1 MINHTFS
8 VSAFGRRVSVAL
20 SVLLVL
26 FVALGNTSSGAI
38 EYSNFV
44 IRGYEGKGELEFL
57 APEDLVIGPSGEII
71 VADQRNNRIQIL
83 NPDLSFKRYMTL
95 NPTNPGFAAIAARFE
110 GAKEKPAKQPKGN
123 DNQKEADVATFGPR
137 LDKPVGLAL
146 DRKGRLFVSSSGD
159 HRIYLFDYSTG
170 AILDVIGK
178 RGKMQGA
185 FDTPLDIDVNS
196 IGQLAVVDSLN
207 KRIQVFDADFT
218 FLREI
223 HYKEETKKELRS
235 IAPRGVHWLTDTELV
250 VSYPTFNQVVCWD
263 QKGQLLWRYGSPGN
277 GKGELAEPS
286 NIARGAGGN
295 LLITDSKNH
304 RIVEISPTGFFIKN
318 YMIGRGSSPGRLFWP
333 RGIAFGKEDSI
344 IVCDQGNSRVQIFR
358 PSKAALITREAKLL
372 AEKDRWDE
380 AMPKIE
386 QVLNLA
392 PDDGEARMLLVNA
405 LHYFGDRSFQSQDFD
420 KSEDF
425 YRRILMY
432 NPNDPDVSRK
442 LDLIFWASN
451 KDLIMRAVFGI
462 IAVIAGLLL
471 FWIIKIALSRL
482 IYGRA

>member
-1 MINHTFS
+1 MITFHFP
-8 VSAFGRRVSVAL
+8 VSACNRRAVL
-20 SVLLVL
+20 SSLFLLL
-26 FVALGNTSSGAI
+26 FVVLVNRSSGAI

-57 APEDLVIGPSGEII
+57 LPEDLILGPGGDII
-71 VADQRNNRIQIL
+71 VADQRNNRIQVL
-83 NPDLSFKRYMTL
+83 NPDLTFKKYLTL
-95 NPTNPGFAAIAARFE
+95 TSSNPGFSVLSAKFE
-110 GAKEKPAKQPKGN
+110 SGRERPAKVGKGITTG
-123 DNQKEADVATFGPR
+123 KEGDVATSPPL

-146 DRKGRLFVSSSGD
+146 DKRGRLFVSSSGD
-159 HRIYLFDYSTG
+159 HRIYIFDYSTG
-170 AILDVIGK
+170 SILDVIGK
-178 RGKMQGA
+178 RGRVQGA

-196 IGQLAVVDSLN
+196 LGQLAVVDSLN
-207 KRIQVFDADFT
+207 KRIQVFDPEFN

-223 HYKEETKKELRS
+223 HYKEETKRELRS

-250 VSYPTFNQVVCWD
+250 VSYPTFHQVVCWD

-277 GKGELAEPS
+277 GKGELNEPS

-304 RIVEISPTGFFIKN
+304 RIVEITATGFFVKN
-318 YMIGRGSSPGRLFWP
+318 YMIGRGSGPGRLFWP

-344 IVCDQGNSRVQIFR
+344 IVCDQGNSRVQVFR
-358 PSKAALITREAKLL
+358 PSKAALILREAKVL

-405 LHYFGDRSFQSQDFD
+405 LHYFGDRSFQTQDFD
-420 KSEDF
+420 RSEEY
-425 YRRILMY
+425 YRRVLMY

-462 IAVIAGLLL
+462 IAIIAGLLL